1 MNIFRSAAF
10 RALGAAL
17 LLPAAAALLA
27 ACDVGSVDS
36 ASATLSDNTGA
47 IYNFAG
53 LYMHPENATS
63 SNGVLPLV
71 YPFEGSSRPSG
82 QLITSLRLLQYGSV
96 LEAYDSANQVW
107 LGKISSLQ
115 GSTANFTLSGRTTAG
130 QSVEIA
136 GTMAYS
142 DQQSTMNATW
152 IEPAYYGSL
161 FAKAT
166 VAPVVTNSPTPT
178 NNPSTVRLS
187 AGSSTVSSNGVVTLT
202 ASGGSS
208 YTWTLNTSLGTLAHF
223 DNHSTNAF
231 RRTGGVAGN
240 TVTVTV
246 GSDGRTASQTI
257 TFN

>member
-36 ASATLSDNTGA
+36 TSATLSDNTGA

-53 LYMHPENATS
+53 LYMHPENSTS

-71 YPFEGSSRPSG
+71 YPYEGSSRPSG
-82 QLITSLRLLQYGSV
+82 ALITSLRLLQYGSA

-107 LGKISSLQ
+107 QGKISSLQ

-130 QSVEIA
+130 QSVEII

-166 VAPVVTNSPTPT
+166 VAPVVTNSPAPT
-178 NNPSTVRLS
+178 NSTTVRLT
-187 AGSSTVSSNGVVTLT
+187 AGSSTVVSNGVVILT

-208 YTWTLNTSLGTLAHF
+208 YTWSINTTLYGSLAHF
-223 DNHSTNAF
+223 DDYATNAF

-246 GSDGRTASQTI
+246 TDGRSASQTL